1 MVLTIIVAALAVP
14 LYYYRHRI
22 VDRFQGR
29 NRAKNHDTEKE
40 GGS

>member
-1 MVLTIIVAALAVP
+1 VAALAVP

-29 NRAKNHDTEKE
+29 NRARKYDEE
-40 GGS
+40 QGGGS

>member
-1 MVLTIIVAALAVP
+1 VLTIIVAALAVP

-29 NRAKNHDTEKE
+29 IQGTKEQKEKE
-40 GGS
+40 AGS